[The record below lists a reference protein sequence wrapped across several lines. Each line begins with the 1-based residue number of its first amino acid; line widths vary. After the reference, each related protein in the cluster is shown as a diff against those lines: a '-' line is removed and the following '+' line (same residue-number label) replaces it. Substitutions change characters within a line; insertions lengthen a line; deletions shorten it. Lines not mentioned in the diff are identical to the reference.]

1 MRAVGARPGPD
12 VLAGALGRDGSAGL
26 VAAHD
31 WSRVPLVG
39 LWHDVRMSTEPVID
53 SRPVW
58 ARLHR
63 RSLLGAVVCA
73 AIAVL
78 LVMAVVTA
86 FHEPDTGTDSR
97 GMTISYGLITIVF
110 LTAAAI
116 AFATAA
122 VARRALLRRCR
133 GG

>member
-1 MRAVGARPGPD
+1 M
-12 VLAGALGRDGSAGL
+12 
-26 VAAHD
+26 
-31 WSRVPLVG
+31 PLVG

-73 AIAVL
+73 ALAVL
-78 LVMAVVTA
+78 LVTAVVTA

-122 VARRALLRRCR
+122 VARRAPSRPPAPAPGWYADPSSIATWRFWDGHGWTDR
-133 GG
+133 VA